1 MLSLEG
7 IAKAF
12 GATQA
17 LADVS
22 LTLERGSIHGLLG
35 ENGAGKTTVMRILF
49 GLERPDRGV
58 IRLAGTPVRITS
70 ARLAR
75 ALGIGMVHQHFALV
89 SNLSVAENLVLALGS
104 GLAGGRQAAL
114 QTRIARLGAELGWPI
129 DLNARVSDLAVGQQ
143 QRIEILKA
151 LLGGGQV
158 LILDEPTAPLTPL
171 EAADLFRVVKVLAA
185 KGTTVVFISH
195 KLAEVEAV
203 CDRLT
208 ILRRGRV
215 VMSGPLAGMTRG
227 RITELMIGAA
237 VVAPVRGS
245 PRPPGPVRLALE
257 QVSVADRQGRE
268 RVHQVALQVHGG
280 EIVGIAGVDGNGQTE
295 LVRAILGQTSASGTI
310 AIAGVAPTAAPGATL
325 QQLGVIPED
334 RQQDGLA
341 LALSLTE
348 NLLLKARRQAPFS
361 TRGWRH
367 RSRWQAHARRLI
379 GDYDIRASGPQQNAA
394 TLSGGNQQKVV
405 IARELSPQPQ
415 LVVAVNPTRGL
426 DLGATASVMQRLLEA
441 RARGAA
447 VLVVHNDLDELMQ
460 LADRILVMSSGR
472 LTDSGWPSCT
482 RDHIGALMLGEL
494 PQAAAS
500 GPAAGAG
507 APGQGA

>member
-17 LADVS
+17 LDDVS
-22 LTLERGSIHGLLG
+22 FTLERGSIHGLLG

-58 IRLAGTPVRITS
+58 IRIAGTAVRITS
-70 ARLAR
+70 ARQAR

-89 SNLSVAENLVLALGS
+89 PSLSVAENLVLALGA

-114 QTRIARLGAELGWPI
+114 QARIANLGAELGWPI
-129 DLNARVSDLAVGQQ
+129 DLRARVGDLAVGQQ
-143 QRIEILKA
+143 QRLEILKA

-171 EAADLFRVVKVLAA
+171 EAADLFRVVKVLASR
-185 KGTTVVFISH
+185 GTAVVFISH

-237 VVAPVRGS
+237 VVAPVRGAA
-245 PRPPGPVRLALE
+245 RPPGAVLLDLE
-257 QVSVADRQGRE
+257 QVSVADRQRRE
-268 RVHQVALQVHGG
+268 RVHRVALQVRAG

-295 LVRAILGQTSASGTI
+295 LVRAILGQAPASGTI
-310 AIAGVAPTAAPGATL
+310 AIEGVASGAAHGATRER
-325 QQLGVIPED
+325 LGVIPED

-348 NLLLKARRQAPFS
+348 NLLMKARNQAPFS
-361 TRGWRH
+361 SCGWRH
-367 RSRWQAHARRLI
+367 RARWQAQAQALI
-379 GDYDIRASGPQQNAA
+379 ADYDIRASGPEQPAVS
-394 TLSGGNQQKVV
+394 LSGGNQQKVV
-405 IARELSPQPQ
+405 IARELSPQP
-415 LVVAVNPTRGL
+415 LVVVAVNPTRGL
-426 DLGATASVMQRLLEA
+426 DLGATASVMHRLLAA

-447 VLVVHNDLDELMQ
+447 VLLVHSDLDELMQ
-460 LADRILVMSSGR
+460 VADRILVMSSGH
-472 LTDSGWPSCT
+472 LSDSTWPACT
-482 RDHIGALMLGEL
+482 REHIGALMLGE
-494 PQAAAS
+494 Q
-500 GPAAGAG
+500 PAVAGTGTGVG
-507 APGQGA
+507 AQRP